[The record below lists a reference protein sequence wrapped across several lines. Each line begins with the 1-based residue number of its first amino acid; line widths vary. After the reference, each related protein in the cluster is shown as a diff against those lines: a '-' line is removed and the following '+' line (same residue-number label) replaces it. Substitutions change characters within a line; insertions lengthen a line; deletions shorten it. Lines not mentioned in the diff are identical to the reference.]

1 MCRENLFSHL
11 ANVLSQ
17 DDDYVKFCVL
27 NTLMGGG
34 GSFSAGGPG
43 KGMYTRLY
51 LQVLFTLSLG
61 TFHLILRILDVSDVL
76 QFYLNGV

>member
-1 MCRENLFSHL
+1 M
-11 ANVLSQ
+11 
-17 DDDYVKFCVL
+17 KFCVL

-51 LQVLFTLSLG
+51 LQVTGTSCSSFCTLDFTYRLL
-61 TFHLILRILDVSDVL
+61 VL
-76 QFYLNGV
+76 LVVHFVH